1 MSQYIIPSF
10 DALPPMACR
19 LLAGKRRHQ
28 KALTDREIAEIS
40 GLSRQSV
47 IAISRKRT
55 WRWMRLDTIQRFSL
69 ACGVNLRDDPKKHI
83 KFIQG
88 GMRGHLKNACPKL
101 RKKLLGLL
109 AELKRSQ

>member
-69 ACGVNLRDDPKKHI
+69 ACGGNLR
-83 KFIQG
+83 
-88 GMRGHLKNACPKL
+88 KNACPKL